1 MCGGPGPSRGVPSR
15 RHRRLALGQNADI
28 VTLPETTEATGEAV
42 AEAMREGG
50 RPIWVHTIAF
60 DQISKARSTTLM
72 ISSDLGDYTVSDD
85 AGPATGAGAVGTWPT
100 FAPAL
105 LGSPIDHVL
114 ATANWQVQGLRVIE
128 AEDGA
133 GSDHRPIVAAL
144 APTS

>member
-1 MCGGPGPSRGVPSR
+1 MGAHHRLRPDLQGPLHDP
-15 RHRRLALGQNADI
+15 ADH
-28 VTLPETTEATGEAV
+28 P
-42 AEAMREGG
+42 
-50 RPIWVHTIAF
+50 
-60 DQISKARSTTLM
+60 
-72 ISSDLGDYTVSDD
+72 DLGDYTVSNE

-105 LGSPIDHVL
+105 LGLPIDHVL

-133 GSDHRPIVAAL
+133 GSDHRPIVATL